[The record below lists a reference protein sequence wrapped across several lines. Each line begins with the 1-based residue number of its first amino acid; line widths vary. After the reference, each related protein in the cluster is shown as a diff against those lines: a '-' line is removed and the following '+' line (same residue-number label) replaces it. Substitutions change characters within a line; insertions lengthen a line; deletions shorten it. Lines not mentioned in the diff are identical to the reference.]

1 VAGPPDQGGAIVSVC
16 VRDVAKT
23 FPNAAMPAVDRVSFT
38 APDHCIT
45 TLLGPSGSG
54 KSTILRMIAGLE
66 RPDDGRVEIHGD
78 DVTRVP
84 VQKRRVGFVF
94 QSYALFGHMTVFENV
109 AFGLRL
115 RKDPKERIASRVRE
129 LLELVQ
135 LADLHARYPGQL
147 SGGQRQ
153 RIALARA
160 LATEPRVLLLD
171 EPFGALDARVRA
183 ELRVWLRELHRHT
196 KLTTILVTHDQEEAF
211 ELSEHIVL
219 LHDGRVAQAGSPHD
233 LYDHPANAFVAEFLG
248 GTNVLR
254 GSVVAG
260 RARVAAVDLGEMSHA
275 IDGGSVRAVV
285 RPGDVRV
292 QRQAE
297 GGAIALAVVGGIARI
312 GGQVRVDL
320 QLDGG
325 DGVTVQM
332 GAAELKALAVAVGD
346 RVYVD
351 LGEAKLFLE
360 DYAI

>member
-1 VAGPPDQGGAIVSVC
+1 MTVE
-16 VRDVAKT
+16 VRGVAKT
-23 FPNAAMPAVDRVSFT
+23 FPGAHVPAVDTVSFT

-45 TLLGPSGSG
+45 ALLGPSGSG
-54 KSTILRMIAGLE
+54 KSTLLRMIAGLE
-66 RPDDGRVEIHGD
+66 RPDGGRVAIHGD
-78 DVTRVP
+78 DVTDVP
-84 VQKRRVGFVF
+84 VQRRRVGFVF

-115 RKDPKERIASRVRE
+115 RRQPKDRIAQRVRE

-135 LADLHARYPGQL
+135 LADLHARFPGQL

-160 LATEPRVLLLD
+160 LATDPRVLLLD

-183 ELRVWLRELHRHT
+183 ELRVSLRELHRET
-196 KLTTILVTHDQEEAF
+196 KITTILVTHDQEEAF
-211 ELSEHIVL
+211 ELAEHVVL
-219 LHDGRVAQAGSPHD
+219 LHEGRVAQAGSPHA
-233 LYDHPANAFVAEFLG
+233 LYDKPATSFVAEFLG

-254 GSVVAG
+254 GHVVAG
-260 RARVAAVDLGEMSHA
+260 RAQVGAVDLGEIA
-275 IDGGSVRAVV
+275 NVADGGSVRAVV
-285 RPGDVRV
+285 RPGDLRV
-292 QRQAE
+292 HRQAE
-297 GGAIALAVVGGIARI
+297 GGTITLAEVAGIARI

-320 QLDGG
+320 TLDGG
-325 DGVTVQM
+325 DVVTVQM
-332 GAAELKALAVAVGD
+332 SSAELRALGVGVGD